1 MKSNITEK
9 CYGLLKLKLALK
21 FLKYGAW
28 INFYFKISISTMKKE
43 QIVKPFLFNILTLD
57 SDGFMRLQAFEV
69 HSFNNLLIAYQSLN
83 SSLLETL
90 VCSLG
95 NI

>member
-1 MKSNITEK
+1 
-9 CYGLLKLKLALK
+9 
-21 FLKYGAW
+21 
-28 INFYFKISISTMKKE
+28 MKKE

-95 NI
+95 NIWLTLFMISIRLHPKFAHWKVLGFVII